1 MADALNRFAPRDAE
15 NPNGALFREFTVTLS
30 ERAEGDTDDRLA
42 VAISSE
48 AAVERYDWIR
58 GERYMEVLDHSP
70 GGVDLTY
77 ARDGLPFCLDHSLRS
92 QVGLLEDITIDADR
106 VIRGKLRKGNHP
118 DAQWVFDDMASGIR
132 KKVSIGYWPGDDYE
146 SEKGAAGAIPTRRL
160 KGWMLYEASSV
171 SVPADYAVG
180 VGRSAGGR
188 VATQE
193 QTPAAADKAHNQER
207 VMKDENASVPG
218 VPAAPD
224 TRMAELA
231 VIARE
236 SGMSARLADW
246 MIDGTTVAAA
256 RSEAFQAL
264 RASAPAPVNVAAPA
278 IEVGKDRAEEKP
290 FDGLG
295 DFFRSVVQAEQ
306 QPGRMD
312 PRLRASGANT
322 QVSSE
327 GGFAVPAGQVNV
339 FLDTMYSSGEILSRV
354 TRRPISVG
362 NTYSERL
369 LKESS
374 RVSGSRFGGITTGW
388 VGEGNDITASKPAL
402 REVNLTLRKV
412 AAAAYLTEEQIA
424 DGPALESF
432 IRQAAPEAL
441 RFAVEEAIYG
451 GTGAGQPLGFLN
463 AGGLVSQAI
472 EGTQTIANTSEF
484 IWKNASKMY
493 GRMPAS
499 MRANAFWFINAELYA
514 NIITSTAGAAA
525 NGATALFMA
534 PGRLA
539 DAPNGAILGRPIV
552 PVEYASAQGTVGD
565 FVFANLSDYLVIDKG
580 GIQQAQSLHVRF
592 LQDEQVLK
600 FTYRVDGAPRT
611 NVAVTPNKGSD
622 TQSPYIALAARS

>member
-1 MADALNRFAPRDAE
+1 MAETQNRFAPRDAV
-15 NPNGALFREFTVTLS
+15 NKDGALFREFTVTLG
-30 ERAEGDTDDRLA
+30 ERAEGDTDTRLP
-42 VAISSE
+42 VSISSE
-48 AAVERYDWIR
+48 AAVERYDWWKD
-58 GERYMEVLDHSP
+58 ERYVEVLDHSP

-92 QVGLLEDITIDADR
+92 QVGLLEDITIDSDR

-118 DAQWVFDDMASGIR
+118 DAEWVYADMAAGIR
-132 KKVSIGYWPGDDYE
+132 KKVSIGYWPGETYE
-146 SEKGAAGAIPTRRL
+146 QTKNADGAPPTRRY

-171 SVPADYAVG
+171 SVPADYDVG

-188 VATQE
+188 VATQDE
-193 QTPAAADKAHNQER
+193 PPAAADKAHNQER
-207 VMKDENASVPG
+207 VMSDSIAPVPG
-218 VPAAPD
+218 VPAASD
-224 TRMAELA
+224 TRVAELIVA
-231 VIARE
+231 AKE
-236 SGMSARLADW
+236 SGLGERLASWIEKGMTATEARKEAFDSFRAAKVE
-246 MIDGTTVAAA
+246 TVAAA
-256 RSEAFQAL
+256 
-264 RASAPAPVNVAAPA
+264 PVAT
-278 IEVGKDRAEEKP
+278 VGKDRAEDKP
-290 FDGLG
+290 FDGMG

-327 GGFAVPAGQVNV
+327 GGFAVPAGQVNI
-339 FLDTMYSSGEILSRV
+339 FLDSMFQSGEILSRV

-432 IRQAAPEAL
+432 IKQAAPEAL
-441 RFAVEEAIYG
+441 RFAVEEAIYA

-484 IWKNASKMY
+484 IWKNAAKMY

-499 MRANAFWFINAELYA
+499 MRANAFWFINQELYA

-525 NGATALFMA
+525 NGATTLFMA

-565 FVFANLSDYLVIDKG
+565 FVFANLSDYLLIDKG
-580 GIQQAQSLHVRF
+580 GISQAQSLHVRF

>member
-1 MADALNRFAPRDAE
+1 MADTQNRFAPRDAV
-15 NPNGALFREFTVTLS
+15 NKDGALFREFTVTLGARS
-30 ERAEGDTDDRLA
+30 EDDTDPRLP
-42 VAISSE
+42 VSISSE
-48 AAVERYDWIR
+48 AAVERYDWWKD
-58 GERYMEVLDHSP
+58 ERYVEVLDHSP

-92 QVGLLEDITIDADR
+92 QVGLLEDITIDSDR

-118 DAQWVFDDMASGIR
+118 DAEWVYADMAAGIR
-132 KKVSIGYWPGDDYE
+132 KKVSIGYWPGETYE
-146 SEKGAAGAIPTRRL
+146 QTKNADGAPPTRRY

-171 SVPADYAVG
+171 SVPADYDVG

-188 VATQE
+188 VATQDE
-193 QTPAAADKAHNQER
+193 PPAAADKAHNQER
-207 VMKDENASVPG
+207 VMSDSIAPVPG
-218 VPAAPD
+218 VPAASD
-224 TRMAELA
+224 TRVAELIVA
-231 VIARE
+231 AKE
-236 SGMSARLADW
+236 SGLGERLASWIEKGMTATEARKEAFDSFRAAKVE
-246 MIDGTTVAAA
+246 TVAAA
-256 RSEAFQAL
+256 
-264 RASAPAPVNVAAPA
+264 PVAT
-278 IEVGKDRAEEKP
+278 VGKDRAEDKP
-290 FDGLG
+290 FDGMG

-327 GGFAVPAGQVNV
+327 GGFAVPAGQVNI
-339 FLDTMYSSGEILSRV
+339 FLDTMFQSGEVLSRV

-432 IRQAAPEAL
+432 IKQAAPEAL
-441 RFAVEEAIYG
+441 RFAVEEAIYA

-484 IWKNASKMY
+484 IWKNAAKMY

-499 MRANAFWFINAELYA
+499 MRANAFWFINQELYA

-525 NGATALFMA
+525 NGATTLFMA

-565 FVFANLSDYLVIDKG
+565 FVFANLSDYLLIDKG
-580 GIQQAQSLHVRF
+580 GISQAQSLHVRF

>member
-1 MADALNRFAPRDAE
+1 MADTINPFSPRSAE
-15 NPNGALFREFTVTLS
+15 NPSGALYREFTVTLAARS
-30 ERAEGDTDDRLA
+30 EDDTDPRLPI
-42 VAISSE
+42 AISSE
-48 AAVERYDWIR
+48 AAVERYDYMK
-58 GERYMEVLDHSP
+58 GERYMEVLDHTT

-92 QVGLLEDITIDADR
+92 QVGLLEDITIDDDR

-118 DAQWVFDDMASGIR
+118 DAQWVFDDMAAGIR
-132 KKVSIGYWPGDDYE
+132 KKVSIGYWPGNDYE
-146 SEKGAAGAIPTRRL
+146 QTKSENGAIPTRRL

-171 SVPADYAVG
+171 SVPADYDVG

-188 VATQE
+188 VATRAE
-193 QTPAAADKAHNQER
+193 FPAAADKAHNQER
-207 VMKDENASVPG
+207 VMSDSIAPVPG
-218 VPAAPD
+218 VPAASD
-224 TRMAELA
+224 TRVAELIVA
-231 VIARE
+231 AKE
-236 SGMSARLADW
+236 SGLGERLASWIEKGMTAADARKEAF
-246 MIDGTTVAAA
+246 DSLRAAKVETVAAA
-256 RSEAFQAL
+256 
-264 RASAPAPVNVAAPA
+264 PVAT
-278 IEVGKDRAEEKP
+278 VGKDRAEDKP

-322 QVSSE
+322 QVSTE
-327 GGFAVPAGQVNV
+327 GGFAVPAGQVNI
-339 FLDTMYSSGEILSRV
+339 FLDTMYSTGEVLSRV

-432 IRQAAPEAL
+432 IKQAAPEAL
-441 RFAVEEAIYG
+441 RFAVEEAIYAG
-451 GTGAGQPLGFLN
+451 SGAGQPLGFLN

-472 EGTQTIANTSEF
+472 EGSQTIANTSEY

-499 MRANAFWFINAELYA
+499 MRANAFWFINQELYA

-525 NGATALFMA
+525 NGATTLFMA

-580 GIQQAQSLHVRF
+580 GVQQAQSLHVRF

-600 FTYRVDGAPRT
+600 FTYRVDGSPRT
-611 NVAVTPNKGSD
+611 NVAITPNKGTD

>member
-1 MADALNRFAPRDAE
+1 MSDSIAP
-15 NPNGALFREFTVTLS
+15 
-30 ERAEGDTDDRLA
+30 
-42 VAISSE
+42 
-48 AAVERYDWIR
+48 
-58 GERYMEVLDHSP
+58 
-70 GGVDLTY
+70 
-77 ARDGLPFCLDHSLRS
+77 
-92 QVGLLEDITIDADR
+92 
-106 VIRGKLRKGNHP
+106 
-118 DAQWVFDDMASGIR
+118 
-132 KKVSIGYWPGDDYE
+132 
-146 SEKGAAGAIPTRRL
+146 
-160 KGWMLYEASSV
+160 
-171 SVPADYAVG
+171 
-180 VGRSAGGR
+180 
-188 VATQE
+188 
-193 QTPAAADKAHNQER
+193 
-207 VMKDENASVPG
+207 VPG
-218 VPAAPD
+218 VPAASD
-224 TRMAELA
+224 TRVAELIVA
-231 VIARE
+231 AKE
-236 SGMSARLADW
+236 SGLGERLASWIEKGMTATEARKEAFDSFRAAKVE
-246 MIDGTTVAAA
+246 TVAAA
-256 RSEAFQAL
+256 
-264 RASAPAPVNVAAPA
+264 PVAT
-278 IEVGKDRAEEKP
+278 VGKDRAEDKP
-290 FDGLG
+290 FDGMG

-327 GGFAVPAGQVNV
+327 GGFAVPAGQVNI
-339 FLDTMYSSGEILSRV
+339 FLDSMFQSGEVLSRV

-432 IRQAAPEAL
+432 IKQAAPEAL
-441 RFAVEEAIYG
+441 RFAVEEAIYA

-472 EGTQTIANTSEF
+472 EGTQSIANTSEF
-484 IWKNASKMY
+484 IWKNAAKMY

-499 MRANAFWFINAELYA
+499 MRANAFWFINQELYA

-525 NGATALFMA
+525 NGATTLFMA

-565 FVFANLSDYLVIDKG
+565 FVFANLSDYLLIDKG
-580 GIQQAQSLHVRF
+580 GISQAQSLHVRF